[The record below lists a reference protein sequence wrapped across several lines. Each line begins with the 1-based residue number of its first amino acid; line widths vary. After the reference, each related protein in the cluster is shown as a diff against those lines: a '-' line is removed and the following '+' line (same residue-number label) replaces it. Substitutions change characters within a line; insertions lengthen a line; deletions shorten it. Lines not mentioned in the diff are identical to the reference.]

1 MENKNVLDYLDKID
15 KAYLTGRVRKWSRY
29 GKEWSSF
36 STPLNKEVRQ
46 KIMDGVEEEP
56 LLQMVLPYW
65 FNRSEMLEIYY
76 TKKNLFKKSTLK
88 RLKDECLQ
96 IRSDISISKI
106 NEVGALTIN
115 DIVRKAIKEA
125 K

>member
-15 KAYLTGRVRKWSRY
+15 KAYLTGRVREWSRY

-46 KIMDGVEEEP
+46 KITDGVEEEP

-96 IRSDISISKI
+96 IRNDISISKI
-106 NEVGALTIN
+106 NEMGALTMN
-115 DIVRKAIKEA
+115 DVVRRAIQGVT
-125 K
+125 